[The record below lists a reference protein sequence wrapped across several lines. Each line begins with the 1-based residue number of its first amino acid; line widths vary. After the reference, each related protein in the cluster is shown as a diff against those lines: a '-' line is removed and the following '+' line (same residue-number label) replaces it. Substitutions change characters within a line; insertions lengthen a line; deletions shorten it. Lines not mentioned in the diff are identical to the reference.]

1 MGPVEAYRALVSS
14 GEAAFDEAQ
23 AHAAE
28 ALELLFRRLQ
38 GYDPSSTRSLLAG
51 ILRSRSRAPLPK
63 GLYLFGGVGRG
74 KSMLM
79 DLFFAE
85 APVEQKRRVHF
96 HAFMLEVH
104 GDLARW
110 RKMSEAER
118 KRDPDY
124 IKDAGDDPVPP
135 VAEKIARG
143 ATLLCFD
150 EFQVE
155 DIADA
160 MILGRLFKELF
171 DRGVIVVAT
180 SNRAPDDLYRDGIN
194 RQLFLPFIALLKQKL
209 DIFEL
214 DAAMDYRLQR
224 LAGEPVYHL
233 AVGAAAKAI
242 LDHAWDRLT
251 DESQPAQ
258 LTLDVQGRAFIVP
271 RAAKGVARFSFDELC
286 RAARGPADY
295 LALARAFNA
304 IILDDVPKLSPAERN
319 EAKRFVTLID
329 ELYEHKVKLVC
340 TAAVPVAELYP
351 EGEGAFSFE
360 RTASRLIEMQS
371 TDYLSVRHTSD

>member
-14 GEAAFDEAQ
+14 GDAAFDEAQ

-38 GYDPSSTRSLLAG
+38 GYDPSSSRSLLAG

-79 DLFFAE
+79 DMFFAA
-85 APVEQKRRVHF
+85 APIQPKRRVHF

-104 GDLARW
+104 ETIARW
-110 RKMSEAER
+110 RKMSDAER

-124 IKDAGDDPVPP
+124 VKDAGDDPVPP

-180 SNRAPDDLYRDGIN
+180 SNRAPDDLYKDGLN
-194 RQLFLPFIALLKQKL
+194 RQLFLPFIALLKDKL
-209 DIFEL
+209 DILEL
-214 DAAMDYRLQR
+214 DASMDYRLQR
-224 LAGEPVYHL
+224 LAGEPVYHV
-233 AVGAAAKAI
+233 APPGQAKAL
-242 LDHAWDRLT
+242 LDRAWDKLT
-251 DESQPAQ
+251 DEAAPGPV
-258 LTLDVQGRAFIVP
+258 TLDVQGRAFIVS
-271 RAAKGVARFSFDELC
+271 RSAKGVVRFSFDELC
-286 RAARGPADY
+286 RAARGPGDY
-295 LALARAFNA
+295 LALARAFHA
-304 IILDDVPKLSPAERN
+304 VIIDDIPKLGPAERN

-340 TAAVPVAELYP
+340 SAAAPPNALYAE
-351 EGEGAFSFE
+351 GDGAFSFE
-360 RTASRLIEMQS
+360 RTASRLVEMQS
-371 TDYLSVRHTSD
+371 TDYLGVRHNED

>member
-1 MGPVEAYRALVSS
+1 MGPVQAYRTLVSR
-14 GEAAFDEAQ
+14 GDVEFDAAQ
-23 AHAAE
+23 ARAAE
-28 ALELLFRRLQ
+28 ALEVLFRRLQ
-38 GYDPSSTRSLLAG
+38 DYDPVSHRGVLAG
-51 ILRSRSRAPLPK
+51 ILRARARMPMPK

-85 APVEQKRRVHF
+85 APVEPKRRVHF

-104 GDLARW
+104 EDLARW
-110 RKMSEAER
+110 RKMGEAER
-118 KRDPDY
+118 RQDPGY
-124 IKDAGDDPVPP
+124 VKDAGDDPVPP

-171 DRGVIVVAT
+171 ERGVIVVAT
-180 SNRAPDDLYRDGIN
+180 SNRSPDELYKDGLN
-194 RQLFLPFIALLKQKL
+194 RQLFLPFIALLKDKL
-209 DIFEL
+209 DILEL
-214 DAAMDYRLQR
+214 DAGLDYRLQR
-224 LAGEPVYHL
+224 LASEPVYH
-233 AVGAAAKAI
+233 VQTGIEAKRM
-242 LDHAWDRLT
+242 LDRAWDRLT
-251 DESQPAQ
+251 DASAPA
-258 LTLDVQGRAFIVP
+258 LVSLEVQGRAFLIP
-271 RAAKGVARFSFDELC
+271 RAAKGVARFSFAELC

-295 LALARAFNA
+295 VMLARAFHA
-304 IILDDVPKLSPAERN
+304 IIVDDIPKLSPAERN

-340 TAAVPVAELYP
+340 TAAAPPAELYP
-351 EGEGAFSFE
+351 DGDGAFSFE

-371 TDYLSVRHTSD
+371 TDYLSARHIDS

>member
-14 GEAAFDEAQ
+14 GGAAFDEAQ

-28 ALELLFRRLQ
+28 ALEVLFRRLQ
-38 GYDPSSTRSLLAG
+38 GYDPSSNRGLLAG
-51 ILRSRSRAPLPK
+51 ILRSRSRTPLPK

-85 APVEQKRRVHF
+85 APIELKRRVHF

-104 GDLARW
+104 EDLARW
-110 RKMSEAER
+110 RNMGEAER
-118 KRDPDY
+118 RRDPDY

-135 VAEKIARG
+135 VAEKIARA

-171 DRGVIVVAT
+171 DRGVIIVAT
-180 SNRAPDDLYRDGIN
+180 SNRAPDELYKDGIN
-194 RQLFLPFIALLKQKL
+194 RQLFLPFIALLKEKL
-209 DIFEL
+209 DILEL
-214 DAAMDYRLQR
+214 DAGMDYRLQR
-224 LAGEPVYHL
+224 LTGEPVYHV
-233 AVGAAAKAI
+233 ASGMTGKAL
-242 LDHAWDRLT
+242 LDRAWDQLT
-251 DESQPAQ
+251 DEAPPGCV
-258 LTLDVQGRAFIVP
+258 TLDVQGRAFVIS
-271 RAAKGVARFSFDELC
+271 RAARGVARFSFDELC
-286 RAARGPADY
+286 REARGPADY
-295 LALARAFNA
+295 LALAQAFSA
-304 IILDDVPKLSPAERN
+304 VVVDDIPKLSPADRN

-340 TAAVPVAELYP
+340 TAAAAAGELFT
-351 EGEGAFSFE
+351 EGDGAFAFQ

-371 TDYLSVRHTSD
+371 AGYLSAHHTSD